1 MKPLFTRALHA
12 AGMVLGILGVVF
24 VAQRLYQYA
33 GELDVSRISHA
44 GWWLLAMLSLIY
56 GAANAFLA
64 IAWRHVLRFL
74 GEHADYG
81 KAIRI
86 YGLSQL
92 AKYVPGNI
100 FHLAGRQALGMAAGM
115 PARALGLSAMWELG
129 LIALAG
135 ATFGILLLPLIW
147 PEMSLLATLMLFAVA
162 LFLLCLIGKYG
173 LSVELAN
180 ALLWQ
185 TLFLAVSGA
194 VFLVILRLV
203 VPPDTALL
211 DIAVLCGAYVIASL
225 AGLVTPGAP
234 AGLGVRE
241 AVILLLLGNFIAPA
255 DLLLAVLLGRVIT
268 VLGDFLFFSASA
280 VCKDG

>member
-1 MKPLFTRALHA
+1 MRPLLHVT
-12 AGMVLGILGVVF
+12 GVVLGILGVVF

-33 GELDVSRISHA
+33 GELDVTRISFT
-44 GWWLLAMLSLIY
+44 GWWLLAMLSFIY
-56 GAANAFLA
+56 GAANTFLA
-64 IAWRHVLRFL
+64 IAWRQILRFF
-74 GEHADYG
+74 GEHASHRR
-81 KAIRI
+81 AIRV

-129 LIALAG
+129 LISIAG
-135 ATFGILLLPLIW
+135 ASFGILVLPLIW
-147 PEMSLLATLMLFAVA
+147 PELSLLASLMLFAVA

-173 LSVELAN
+173 LSGKLAI

-185 TLFLAVSGA
+185 TLFLAISGA
-194 VFLVILRLV
+194 VFVAILWLV
-203 VPPDTALL
+203 VPSNFALPS
-211 DIAVLCGAYVIASL
+211 IAFLGGSYVIAWL

-241 AVILLLLGNFIAPA
+241 AVVLLLLGNLIAPA

-280 VCKDG
+280 VCKMGKY